1 VRDYGVES
9 SMRLDVYRAKVAA
22 KENLEKSGEWVK
34 LSAEQQRLV
43 DKMVG
48 WTQLV
53 VSRGNASLDSRWHSC
68 WSGPQ

>member
-1 VRDYGVES
+1 
-9 SMRLDVYRAKVAA
+9 MRLDVYEAKVAA

-48 WTQLV
+48 
-53 VSRGNASLDSRWHSC
+53 
-68 WSGPQ
+68 